1 MNAARVS
8 GARSRMSAAR
18 GDWGLGIGY
27 WGDWWMGGLITTP
40 HSPQSPIP
48 DPQSPTASVFLHR
61 HDDFTLSQRAGRRAV
76 AIDVGDHGA
85 ALPRRQ
91 VQPPRHRRRD
101 VLEREPEAAG
111 TLRLVVLLR
120 LGLRPAAPRVLLGLE
135 IELLDGDVERL
146 LLLVAQ
152 DLERHRRPGFGRDH
166 HLHELVGIAHRP
178 AVELHDDVARFDA
191 GLRRG

>member
-61 HDDFTLSQRAGRRAV
+61 HEDFAVTAPDEQLRDATRLNLAELTRRVAGVGDALAVHRQDDVTLSQRAGRRAV

-101 VLEREPEAAG
+101 VLEREPKAAG
-111 TLRLVVLLR
+111 TL
-120 LGLRPAAPRVLLGLE
+120 
-135 IELLDGDVERL
+135 
-146 LLLVAQ
+146 
-152 DLERHRRPGFGRDH
+152 
-166 HLHELVGIAHRP
+166 
-178 AVELHDDVARFDA
+178 
-191 GLRRG
+191 